1 MLRGIHQYLSDLD
14 DIYLISSN
22 RFCLI
27 LDIFFCVA
35 MLKGDFKHTLGIGI
49 ERMLSLTK
57 KGCGGMSGISF
68 LYIRNP
74 GLKNDSC

>member
-1 MLRGIHQYLSDLD
+1 MPMFKNEPGT
-14 DIYLISSN
+14 
-22 RFCLI
+22 
-27 LDIFFCVA
+27 FFCVA
-35 MLKGDFKHTLGIGI
+35 MLRGDFKHTLGIGI

-74 GLKNDSC
+74 GLKKDSC